1 MKKII
6 TLVMV
11 LVAALALGACSLG
24 ESSKLEDYR
33 ATLYFANEEYI
44 ITGSEDLE
52 KLIPEERDIQTTE
65 ESLGMDILQELKK
78 GSENPELETLIPE
91 TSKVLDVKIENALA
105 TVNFAREGLNG
116 SSMEEAFTINQ
127 IVATLLELDEVDRVQ
142 FLVDGEVAESL
153 MGHFDTT
160 QAFEDTVD

>member
-1 MKKII
+1 
-6 TLVMV
+6 
-11 LVAALALGACSLG
+11 
-24 ESSKLEDYR
+24 
-33 ATLYFANEEYI
+33 
-44 ITGSEDLE
+44 
-52 KLIPEERDIQTTE
+52 
-65 ESLGMDILQELKK
+65 MDILQELKK
-78 GSENPELETLIPE
+78 GSETPELETLIPE

>member
-6 TLVMV
+6 SLVMV
-11 LVAALALGACSLG
+11 LVAALALG

-78 GSENPELETLIPE
+78 GSENPEPETLIPE

-105 TVNFAREGLNG
+105 TVNFAR
-116 SSMEEAFTINQ
+116 
-127 IVATLLELDEVDRVQ
+127 
-142 FLVDGEVAESL
+142 
-153 MGHFDTT
+153 
-160 QAFEDTVD
+160 